1 MRGRQVAGWAL
12 RKVAFK
18 GIAWLA
24 GFLGAPVWVVA
35 ACLVAVLILL
45 VTLLGFS
52 GDPAVDPARR
62 ACQEAAEVA
71 IPPARSAYGS
81 ERAYDLPWGLVML
94 AYAAAGEP
102 EDLRGWT
109 ESFARDVAPRFSYRE
124 SEVVQ
129 ERDGPDGPERSVEAV
144 LLLAEARTYR
154 GVYEHLY
161 RVETETLP
169 DGTRVTRE
177 VPDRVVFRPDASLL
191 EAALASRGLEVGP
204 LGDFVQVAESVTW
217 GVEPGLG
224 AEAEDVALG
233 GALGSSL
240 PSRFAGDPGEKT
252 WPLRGPVTSPF
263 GMRVHPVYG
272 VRRMHTGVDIAA
284 PPGTPVVAAR
294 GGLVAHAG
302 WAGELGLAV
311 AVDHGGGEFT
321 VYGHLSRVL
330 VEAGQ
335 EVSSGQAVGLVGA
348 TGTATGPHLHFA
360 VWRDGQPLDPMGW
373 LPPR

>member
-12 RKVAFK
+12 RKVASK

-35 ACLVAVLILL
+35 GCLVAVLILL

-62 ACQEAAEVA
+62 ACQEAAEAA
-71 IPPARSAYGS
+71 IPPARSSYGS

-102 EDLRGWT
+102 EDLRGWA

-129 ERDGPDGPERSVEAV
+129 ERDGPDGPERSVEPV
-144 LLLAEARTYR
+144 LLLVEARTYR

-161 RVETETLP
+161 RVETEVLP

-240 PSRFAGDPGEKT
+240 PSRFAGDPGEKV
-252 WPLRGPVTSPF
+252 WPLWGPVTSPF